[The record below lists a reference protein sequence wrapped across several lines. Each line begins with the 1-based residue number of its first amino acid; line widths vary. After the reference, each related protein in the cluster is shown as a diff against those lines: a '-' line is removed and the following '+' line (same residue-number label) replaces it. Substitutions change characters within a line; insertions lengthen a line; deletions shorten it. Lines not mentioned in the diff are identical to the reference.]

1 MSRAISDNEI
11 MRKISNQILAQL
23 LMDTRFAPK
32 VKQLKQLDSAEKLY
46 LIIAPDT
53 DYTFEFVC
61 FHITGYRPKGPV
73 GTELIKGKE
82 LIESIPDFIARLS
95 SRLAIKT
102 TDQKEPVYSIET
114 LAEHFKVSTK
124 TINRWRKRGLI
135 GRSFVFED
143 NLKRLGFSQSTIDV
157 FTAKNSDLIGKAGNF
172 TQLGDDEKSRIIE
185 SARKLAQDGRLSCRS
200 VINKIAT
207 QYVRAAETI
216 RYTLADYE
224 KQHRKRPI
232 FKKSRSAVTPKDAG
246 IIYSLYK
253 TGTEI
258 DELMHRYG
266 RSKSSIYR
274 IINQRRVR
282 ELFAHKIDFIA
293 SDEFLTEDAE
303 TKILADTPDILKS
316 LQPEKTSA
324 AEKFID
330 VRPQY
335 IEAIKMTQ
343 LLNRQQEV
351 ELFRRYNFLKYLAS
365 ARRKEIN
372 QTRPVS
378 KLIGEVEKYLAEAEK
393 IKNVIIESNLRL
405 VVGVAGRHV
414 QEATMHDLISEG
426 NLSLMRAVEKF
437 DYTRGFRFG
446 TYASW
451 AIAKDFARKIPAE
464 AARPDKAAGAYLEYV
479 QHDMRNIDA
488 VDIEAIEGAH
498 HSLEE
503 VIKDNLTEREQ
514 YIIRYHFGL
523 VGTTVKKESKSLRQI
538 GEKLNLSKERIRQIE
553 LGALQKLRQCLSAE
567 EFELLTG

>member
-224 KQHRKRPI
+224 KQHRK
-232 FKKSRSAVTPKDAG
+232 SRFLQGAG
-246 IIYSLYK
+246 FSCY
-253 TGTEI
+253 
-258 DELMHRYG
+258 
-266 RSKSSIYR
+266 
-274 IINQRRVR
+274 
-282 ELFAHKIDFIA
+282 
-293 SDEFLTEDAE
+293 
-303 TKILADTPDILKS
+303 
-316 LQPEKTSA
+316 
-324 AEKFID
+324 
-330 VRPQY
+330 
-335 IEAIKMTQ
+335 
-343 LLNRQQEV
+343 
-351 ELFRRYNFLKYLAS
+351 
-365 ARRKEIN
+365 
-372 QTRPVS
+372 
-378 KLIGEVEKYLAEAEK
+378 
-393 IKNVIIESNLRL
+393 
-405 VVGVAGRHV
+405 
-414 QEATMHDLISEG
+414 
-426 NLSLMRAVEKF
+426 
-437 DYTRGFRFG
+437 
-446 TYASW
+446 
-451 AIAKDFARKIPAE
+451 
-464 AARPDKAAGAYLEYV
+464 
-479 QHDMRNIDA
+479 QH
-488 VDIEAIEGAH
+488 
-498 HSLEE
+498 
-503 VIKDNLTEREQ
+503 
-514 YIIRYHFGL
+514 
-523 VGTTVKKESKSLRQI
+523 
-538 GEKLNLSKERIRQIE
+538 
-553 LGALQKLRQCLSAE
+553 
-567 EFELLTG
+567 